1 MFDAFRA
8 FVSGRLH
15 HMSDNF
21 YNGNFNKSKIIQS
34 LLFLGPFTS
43 DRVTHDRIF
52 GKRRKMAKI
61 EHLLASHYRNLIL
74 EGRRGVFFP
83 VSPQRRYRLQ
93 AGRACPCRLFH
104 FSARQIFQRAKTI
117 IDIAAARV
125 GNFECSIQAS
135 AVARNASMIRYPLLS
150 GSALC

>member
-1 MFDAFRA
+1 MFDACKA
-8 FVSGRLH
+8 FVSGKLH
-15 HMSDNF
+15 HMNEDF
-21 YNGNFNKSKIIQS
+21 YNGNIDKLRTMQA
-34 LLFLGPFTS
+34 LPFVS
-43 DRVTHDRIF
+43 PFMSARITHGRIF

-117 IDIAAARV
+117 IDIAAASV

-135 AVARNASMIRYPLLS
+135 AVARSASMIRYPLLS